1 VLASAPATPV
11 PATPALVPAVL
22 ELLPAIAAPAMLDP
36 PALSSWPPVPPDG
49 GEVVASPPL
58 QPSVN
63 TSTQEVVTRSATFL
77 AISAAV
83 LLAGAVGL
91 LWLRNEP
98 QKIQKRPENE
108 AIVVPV
114 AAPSPAPSSSFSA
127 PSAKPL
133 PTAALAPASSSATP
147 AALDERS
154 LMTTLRELRGSD
166 PERTLALAR
175 DGNQR
180 FPNSPDV
187 AERSWV
193 IVKSLSDLGRHDEA
207 RAEGRILL
215 ERFRDTRWG
224 EDVYRHLFVNPP
236 THPFERGYGKE
247 RELE

>member
-1 VLASAPATPV
+1 
-11 PATPALVPAVL
+11 VL
-22 ELLPAIAAPAMLDP
+22 ELLPAIGAPAVLDP
-36 PALSSWPPVPPDG
+36 PVLPSWPPVPPVGVD
-49 GEVVASPPL
+49 VVASPPL

-63 TSTQEVVTRSATFL
+63 ASTQEVVTRSTTFL

-91 LWLRNEP
+91 LGLRKAP
-98 QKIQKRPENE
+98 RKFAKTPEN
-108 AIVVPV
+108 AAAFVSVAPPPATPASSLMVPS
-114 AAPSPAPSSSFSA
+114 ANAPSTA
-127 PSAKPL
+127 PL
-133 PTAALAPASSSATP
+133 PTATSSATQVGP
-147 AALDERS
+147 DERS
-154 LMTTLRELRGSD
+154 LMATLRELRGSD

>member
-1 VLASAPATPV
+1 
-11 PATPALVPAVL
+11 
-22 ELLPAIAAPAMLDP
+22 
-36 PALSSWPPVPPDG
+36 
-49 GEVVASPPL
+49 
-58 QPSVN
+58 
-63 TSTQEVVTRSATFL
+63 L

-91 LWLRNEP
+91 LWLRDEP
-98 QKIQKRPENE
+98 QKIQKTPTNE
-108 AIVVPV
+108 ATVVPV
-114 AAPSPAPSSSFSA
+114 AAPSPAPSSSFST
-127 PSAKPL
+127 PSAEPL
-133 PTAALAPASSSATP
+133 PTAALAPASSSAAP
-147 AALDERS
+147 APLDERS

-236 THPFERGYGKE
+236 THPFERGYGKK